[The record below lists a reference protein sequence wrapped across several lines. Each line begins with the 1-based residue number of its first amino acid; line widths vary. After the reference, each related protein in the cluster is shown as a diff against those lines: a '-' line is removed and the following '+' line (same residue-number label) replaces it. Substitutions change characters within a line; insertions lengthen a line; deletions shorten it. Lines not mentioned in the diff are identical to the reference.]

1 MSPNRGL
8 FLSFQGQVALIVGAF
23 GFGPAA
29 EIYSP
34 EGNCQHQLA
43 DLPINGTFLHNP
55 TVAYIDGK
63 FFSCGG
69 HSQET
74 VSLTIPKAPFIKKS
88 SLYHNACWILTI
100 SA

>member
-8 FLSFQGQVALIVGAF
+8 FLSFQGQVALIVGSNSRF
-23 GFGPAA
+23 GSAA

-43 DLPINGTFLHNP
+43 NLPVNTTNLLIP

-63 FFSCGG
+63 ILSCGG
-69 HSQET
+69 DPHKGT
-74 VSLTIPKAPFIKKS
+74 VSLTIPRQTFINKS
-88 SLYHNACWILTI
+88 SVYH
-100 SA
+100 